1 MIKKNRVF
9 TVLIVLLLVL
19 SSCSTS
25 IKLSYMKP
33 SKVNMGS
40 YKNIAIA
47 STVPY
52 SGKMSSPIFIRSLT
66 PLASS
71 LNVFSTYDSNLNKN
85 VANYATNKL
94 YSTISKTNFFE
105 NILEPKKTDTILGMD
120 GLGYDASKVF
130 IEQGYDAV
138 MIPKIESMTYDEYI
152 WSEEKNVKVFDKK
165 QNKDVIVKEITF
177 RVKMIAYITYSITVV
192 DCRANKVVARE
203 TFEDSYTWTS
213 KFDPKYPT
221 FIEKGEDL
229 FRSMISDFQSDI
241 LSRFVP
247 AKASYT
253 INLMKNKPKLEA
265 VEPAYKMAKENNMA
279 GATALFKEGWEDYDH
294 IPSGYN
300 YALLLAG
307 YGEYDEALAVLEEL
321 RMISS
326 DYDISR
332 FYGDLLNMKK
342 KNEEALSQIEGT
354 APTPGGSSSSIYD
367 FILN

>member
-9 TVLIVLLLVL
+9 TILIVLLLVL

-52 SGKMSSPIFIRSLT
+52 SGKMYSPIFIRSLT

-120 GLGYDASKVF
+120 GLGYDASEVF

-165 QNKDVIVKEITF
+165 LNKDVIVKEITY
-177 RVKMIAYITYSITVV
+177 RVKMIAHITYSITVV
-192 DCRANKVVARE
+192 DCRSNKVVARE
-203 TFEDSYTWTS
+203 TFEDSCTWTT
-213 KFDPKYPT
+213 KLDPKYPT

-229 FRSMISDFQSDI
+229 FRSMINDFQSDI

-253 INLMKNKPKLEA
+253 INLMKNKPKLEV

-300 YALLLAG
+300 YSLLLAG

-326 DYDISR
+326 DRDISR

-354 APTPGGSSSSIYD
+354 APTPGGSSSSVYD